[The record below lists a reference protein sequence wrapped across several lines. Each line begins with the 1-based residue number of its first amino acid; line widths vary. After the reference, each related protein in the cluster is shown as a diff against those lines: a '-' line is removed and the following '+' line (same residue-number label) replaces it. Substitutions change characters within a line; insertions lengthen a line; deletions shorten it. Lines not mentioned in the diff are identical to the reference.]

1 MADPKYDIYFRGE
14 ILPGADAAQV
24 KSAIAQIFKADAAK
38 LATLFSGKVNT
49 IKKSVDKAT
58 AAKYQQAFKKAGAKA
73 VITLAKE
80 ELSSE
85 IPAAAPVAAQ
95 QETAP
100 LSESSPESSSK
111 PDSTADSAPDSTA
124 DSAPDSAPDST
135 PAIKQAIADANW
147 DVLPSGSDLLK
158 PDERRDIPDVDID
171 TSSIKVVS
179 PFAEIEVD
187 NKPIPPAPDTSHI
200 SVAEVGEDMNPN
212 KAPPAADLVLDLSS
226 FSIAEAGAAL
236 TDQKEKKAPPAPDT
250 SHIELE

>member
-38 LATLFSGKVNT
+38 LAILFSGKVNT
-49 IKKSVDKAT
+49 NKKSVDKAT

-73 VITLAKE
+73 VITLAKQVQ
-80 ELSSE
+80 SSE
-85 IPAAAPVAAQ
+85 PPAAPVTAQ

-100 LSESSPESSSK
+100 LSESSPAESSSK
-111 PDSTADSAPDSTA
+111 PDSTADSAPDST
-124 DSAPDSAPDST
+124 
-135 PAIKQAIADANW
+135 PAIQQAIADANW